1 MTARRRLL
9 LIVLGLVVTVV
20 AGGLAYARP
29 LLLTA
34 TGYAAHNACA
44 VRLVAERPPGSAAD
58 DLPPN
63 PLVPL
68 LRTTV
73 DTDGGTARATLVGL
87 FAQTASHSPG
97 LGCTLG
103 GEVEAQ
109 APVTVDPPAPDEA
122 WPAGSAVELPA
133 DGVDVDALEAA
144 LDDAFAEDDPDGRTV
159 GTRAVVVVHDG
170 RIVAERYAEGF
181 DATTRQ
187 LGWSMAK
194 SVTSTMVG
202 RLVLDG
208 DLALDDAALLPEWAG
223 DDRAT
228 ITIADLLH
236 MDAGLAWDET
246 YDLGTAITEMLYLRD
261 DMGAFAADQPLAHP
275 VGTHQQYSSGTT
287 NIICDVLH
295 DRSGL
300 GPAMAHELVFEPLG
314 MASAVLEPDASGE
327 LVCSSYL
334 WATPRDW
341 ARFGLWALQDGE
353 WDGARLLPEG
363 WMAEATTLRE
373 HESTEDP
380 GHAAHWWTN
389 RQPDGSLALPEAPE
403 DTYWASGHDGQRV
416 FVVPSADLV
425 VVRMGFTPEIP
436 GDELGLGPV
445 LAELVEATAG

>member
-1 MTARRRLL
+1 MTPRRRVL
-9 LIVLGLVVTVV
+9 LIVLGLVLTLL

-44 VRLVAERPPGSAAD
+44 VRLVVGRPPGSAAE

-73 DTDGGTARATLVGL
+73 DEEAGTARATLVGL
-87 FAQTASHSPG
+87 FAQTAHRAEG
-97 LGCTLG
+97 TGCTLG
-103 GEVEAQ
+103 EDPVEV
-109 APVTVDPPAPDEA
+109 PAPPPLPDPDPDVA
-122 WPAGSAVELPA
+122 WPEGALVEVVEDPAV
-133 DGVDVDALEAA
+133 EAA
-144 LDDAFAEDDPDGRTV
+144 LDRWFAEDDAQGRVV

-170 RIVAERYAEGF
+170 RIVAERYADGF
-181 DATTRQ
+181 DASTLQ

-202 RLVLDG
+202 RLVEAG
-208 DLALDDAALLPEWAG
+208 QIALEDDHLLQVWAD
-223 DDRAT
+223 DDRAD
-228 ITIADLLH
+228 ITVADLLH
-236 MDAGLAWDET
+236 MASGLEWDET
-246 YDLGTAITEMLYLRD
+246 YDLGTAITEMLYLTD
-261 DMGAFAADQPLAHP
+261 DMGAFAASQPLVHEA
-275 VGTHQQYSSGTT
+275 GTHQQYSSGTT
-287 NIICDVLH
+287 NLLCDVLH

-300 GPAMAHELVFEPLG
+300 GAGMAQELVFEPLG

-353 WDGARLLPEG
+353 WAGQQLLPEDWISWSTEVRG
-363 WMAEATTLRE
+363 FAT
-373 HESTEDP
+373 TEDP
-380 GHAAHWWTN
+380 GHAAHWWANTL
-389 RQPDGSLALPEAPE
+389 PDGSLVLPEVPA
-403 DTYWASGHDGQRV
+403 DAFWASGHDGQRV

-436 GDELGLGPV
+436 GDELGFGPLLG
-445 LAELVEATAG
+445 ELVDLLG